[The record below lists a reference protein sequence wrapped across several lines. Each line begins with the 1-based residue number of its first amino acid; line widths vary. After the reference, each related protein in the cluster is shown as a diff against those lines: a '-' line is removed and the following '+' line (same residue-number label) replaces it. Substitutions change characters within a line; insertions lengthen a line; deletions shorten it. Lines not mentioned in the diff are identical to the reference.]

1 MEGLFEAIFSNGF
14 IILAAIAGIIG
25 FFKDSFSKDTD
36 TENERRKKPNKP
48 APPFGGGATKPAS
61 QPTKRPERVG
71 GSISTA
77 SASEQKQQQMEQLA
91 EQMGADLQEPLEDLA
106 QQVQSVQSQRQAT
119 EGHLQKQKMKRQV
132 ANNFTREGL
141 INGIIMS
148 EVLGK
153 PRGKKPY
160 RSAVSEQIKMKQI
173 NELKR

>member
-36 TENERRKKPNKP
+36 KENERRTKPNKP
-48 APPFGGGATKPAS
+48 VPPFGGGATKVGS
-61 QPTKRPERVG
+61 QPTKRTEREG
-71 GSISTA
+71 GSISAA
-77 SASEQKQQQMEQLA
+77 SASEQKQRQMDQLA
-91 EQMGADLQEPLEDLA
+91 EQMGADLQEPIEDLV
-106 QQVQSVQSQRQAT
+106 QQVQSVQSQRQVT

-153 PRGKKPY
+153 PRAKKPY
-160 RSAVSEQIKMKQI
+160 RSVVSEQIKMKQI
-173 NELKR
+173 NE